1 MNNCTTQ
8 YCICSSTHYV
18 FDVIKAE
25 AMAYEEA
32 KGRLLLKIA
41 VARSNTPSPNLE
53 DGLPF

>member
-1 MNNCTTQ
+1 
-8 YCICSSTHYV
+8 
-18 FDVIKAE
+18 
-25 AMAYEEA
+25 MAYEEA